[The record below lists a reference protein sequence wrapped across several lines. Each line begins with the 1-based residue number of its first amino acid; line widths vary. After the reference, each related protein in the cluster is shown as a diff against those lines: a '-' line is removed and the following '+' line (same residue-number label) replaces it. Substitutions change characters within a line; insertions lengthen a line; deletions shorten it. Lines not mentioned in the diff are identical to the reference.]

1 MESLVLLIPLSVT
14 VVFVIAGVFWLALKG
29 GQFDDLERP
38 AHDVLVDDDRPR
50 PDAQGGSMDSN
61 SAAGSGLPN
70 R

>member
-14 VVFVIAGVFWLALKG
+14 LVFVIAGVFWFALKG

-38 AHDVLVDDDRPR
+38 GHDVLADDDRPGLG
-50 PDAQGGSMDSN
+50 AQARSNDSN

>member
-1 MESLVLLIPLSVT
+1 M
-14 VVFVIAGVFWLALKG
+14 IAGVFWLALKG

-50 PDAQGGSMDSN
+50 PGAQERSMDSN